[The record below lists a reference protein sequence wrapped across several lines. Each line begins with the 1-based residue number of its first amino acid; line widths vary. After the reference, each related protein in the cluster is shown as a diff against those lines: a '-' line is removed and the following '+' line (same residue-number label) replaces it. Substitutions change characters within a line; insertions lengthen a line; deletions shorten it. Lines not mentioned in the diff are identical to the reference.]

1 MAEVSGDGGGMSLST
16 MADGGNVM
24 PVTSEAIATAL
35 GSFREGRSL
44 RRRAPLRPSL
54 DADEFMNLLHGSD
67 PVKVELNRLE
77 NEVRDKD
84 RELGDAHAEIK
95 ALRLSE
101 RLREKAVEELTEEL
115 AKVEEKLKLTESLL
129 DSKNLEIKKIND
141 EKKASM
147 AAQFAAEATLR
158 RVHTAQKDDDMP
170 PIEAIL
176 APLEAEL
183 KLARQEIAK
192 LQDDNK
198 ALDRLTKS
206 KEAALLEAER
216 TVQFAMA
223 KASMVDDLQNK
234 NQELMKQIEICQEE
248 NKILDKMHRQKV
260 AEVEKLTQTVRE
272 LEEAV
277 LAGGAAAN
285 AVRDYQRK
293 VQEMNVI
300 YALMMSKLDVFGHLF
315 SRRRGKTL
323 DRELA
328 RAKVTANRVAT
339 VVANEWKDANDKVMP
354 VKQWLEERRFLQGDM
369 QQLRDKLNIAE
380 KTAKYEAQLK
390 DKYQLR
396 LRVLE
401 ESLRSPNSSNRSISE
416 GGSINNGH
424 SRRQSLG
431 GADNIPK
438 LASNGFLPKRS
449 PSFQLKSTSSG
460 TSSILTHAKGTS
472 KSFDG
477 GMRKLKL
484 IAMPAK
490 KIQKIKTND
499 FPVMDTEDSVPVVLY
514 DFLQKEVIALRK
526 AGHEKDQ
533 SLKDKDDAIEM
544 LAKKVDTLTKA
555 MEVEAKKM
563 RREVATMEKE
573 VAAMRVEKE
582 HENRAKRFG
591 TSKVPLVSV
600 LQLLPG
606 RCDMSALH
614 SSSPPPLIAIPNN
627 AKYLDYKIAL
637 FYLPSESRL
646 SSLPLLE
653 ICLNQWNLF
662 MNRKQISTKIVKSEA
677 DYAY

>member
-1 MAEVSGDGGGMSLST
+1 MAEFPGEGGLSGT
-16 MADGGNVM
+16 PENGNVRM
-24 PVTSEAIATAL
+24 EGKI
-35 GSFREGRSL
+35 GSS
-44 RRRAPLRPSL
+44 RRRASVRPSL
-54 DADEFMNLLHGSD
+54 DADEFINLLHGSD
-67 PVKVELNRLE
+67 PVRVELNRLE

-84 RELGDAHAEIK
+84 RELVEAQAEIR
-95 ALRLSE
+95 ALKLSE

-115 AKVEEKLKLTESLL
+115 EKLEEKLKLTESLL
-129 DSKNLEIKKIND
+129 ESRNLEIKKIND

-147 AAQFAAEATLR
+147 AAQFAAEASLR
-158 RVHTAQKDDDMP
+158 RVHAAQKDDDMP

-216 TVQFAMA
+216 TVQVALA

-293 VQEMNVI
+293 VQEMN
-300 YALMMSKLDVFGHLF
+300 DE
-315 SRRRGKTL
+315 RKTL

-328 RAKVTANRVAT
+328 RAKVTANRVAV

-354 VKQWLEERRFLQGDM
+354 VKQWLEERRFLQGEM
-369 QQLRDKLNIAE
+369 QQLRDKLSIAE
-380 KTAKYEAQLK
+380 RTAKSEAQLK
-390 DKYQLR
+390 EKYQLR
-396 LRVLE
+396 LKVIE
-401 ESLRSPNSSNRSISE
+401 DTLRLSNTSGRSTPDGRSA
-416 GGSINNGH
+416 NGP

-431 GADNIPK
+431 GADNISK
-438 LASNGFLPKRS
+438 LTSNGFLPKRS
-449 PSFQLKSTSSG
+449 PSFQLRSTLSSG
-460 TSSILTHAKGTS
+460 TSTVLKHAKGTS

-477 GMRKLKL
+477 GTRSLDRGKVLLNGAGQNFNIRQSCEGTKDSE
-484 IAMPAK
+484 ANNNP
-490 KIQKIKTND
+490 IKGYSDEKPSD
-499 FPVMDTEDSVPVVLY
+499 FLVTDTEDTVPGMLY
-514 DFLQKEVIALRK
+514 DMLQKEVIALRK

-563 RREVATMEKE
+563 RREVAVMEKE

-582 HENRAKRFG
+582 HENRAKRLG
-591 TSKVPLVSV
+591 NSKGPVTSA
-600 LQLLPG
+600 QLLPG
-606 RCDMSALH
+606 RLKFHLLHQEPWWPFKSA
-614 SSSPPPLIAIPNN
+614 
-627 AKYLDYKIAL
+627 
-637 FYLPSESRL
+637 E
-646 SSLPLLE
+646 
-653 ICLNQWNLF
+653 
-662 MNRKQISTKIVKSEA
+662 
-677 DYAY
+677 

>member
-1 MAEVSGDGGGMSLST
+1 MADLTGDREGSATAAELSYGSAISGRSEMATPHLLTVSGSFKGDGK
-16 MADGGNVM
+16 
-24 PVTSEAIATAL
+24 
-35 GSFREGRSL
+35 GS
-44 RRRAPLRPSL
+44 RRRTTIRPSL
-54 DADEFMNLLHGSD
+54 DADEFINLLHGSD

-84 RELGDAHAEIK
+84 RELGEAQAEIK
-95 ALRLSE
+95 ALKLSE

-115 AKVEEKLKLTESLL
+115 AKVDEKLKLTESLL
-129 DSKNLEIKKIND
+129 ENKNLEIKKIND

-158 RVHTAQKDDDMP
+158 RVHAAQKDDDMP

-183 KLARQEIAK
+183 KLSRQEIAK

-216 TVQFAMA
+216 TVQIALA

-234 NQELMKQIEICQEE
+234 NQELVKQIEICQEE

-260 AEVEKLTQTVRE
+260 AEVEKLSQTVRE

-277 LAGGAAAN
+277 LQGGAAAN

-293 VQEMNVI
+293 VQEMNEE
-300 YALMMSKLDVFGHLF
+300 
-315 SRRRGKTL
+315 RKTL

-328 RAKVTANRVAT
+328 RAKVTANRVAV

-354 VKQWLEERRFLQGDM
+354 VKQWLEDRRVLQGEM
-369 QQLRDKLNIAE
+369 QQLREKLAIAE
-380 KTAKYEAQLK
+380 RTAKYEAQLK
-390 DKYQLR
+390 EKYHLR
-396 LRVLE
+396 LKVLE
-401 ESLRSPNSSNRSISE
+401 EGLKASMNGHNRTTSE
-416 GGSINNGH
+416 GRSVSNGR

-431 GADNIPK
+431 GAENISK
-438 LASNGFLPKRS
+438 LTSNGLLSKRP
-449 PSFQLKSTSSG
+449 PSSQFRSLIASG
-460 TSSILTHAKGTS
+460 TSTVLKHAKGTS
-472 KSFDG
+472 RSFDG
-477 GMRKLKL
+477 GTRSLDRG
-484 IAMPAK
+484 
-490 KIQKIKTND
+490 KILSNGTGSNHSLNNSSEGTGDGETHNSWKDSADEKPIEFSN
-499 FPVMDTEDSVPVVLY
+499 VDTDDCVSGLLY
-514 DFLQKEVIALRK
+514 DMLQKEVIALRK

-544 LAKKVDTLTKA
+544 LAKKVETLTKA

-563 RREVATMEKE
+563 RREVAAMEKE

-591 TSKVPLVSV
+591 SSKGPVNSS
-600 LQLLPG
+600 QMLPG
-606 RCDMSALH
+606 RNL
-614 SSSPPPLIAIPNN
+614 
-627 AKYLDYKIAL
+627 
-637 FYLPSESRL
+637 SRGGL
-646 SSLPLLE
+646 MR
-653 ICLNQWNLF
+653 NL
-662 MNRKQISTKIVKSEA
+662 Q
-677 DYAY
+677 

>member
-1 MAEVSGDGGGMSLST
+1 MAELSEEGGAVAPETSNGGAEPTATHTPPAPLMVSG
-16 MADGGNVM
+16 
-24 PVTSEAIATAL
+24 
-35 GSFREGRSL
+35 SFKEGKSSS
-44 RRRAPLRPSL
+44 RRRASVRPSL
-54 DADEFMNLLHGSD
+54 DADEFINLLHGSD

-77 NEVRDKD
+77 NDVRDKE
-84 RELGDAHAEIK
+84 RELGEAQAEIK
-95 ALRLSE
+95 ALRFSE

-115 AKVEEKLKLTESLL
+115 SKVEEKLKLTESSLE
-129 DSKNLEIKKIND
+129 SKNLEIKKIND

-158 RVHTAQKDDDMP
+158 RVHAAQKDDDMP

-183 KLARQEIAK
+183 KLAKQEIAK

-216 TVQFAMA
+216 TVQVALA

-293 VQEMNVI
+293 VQEMNEE
-300 YALMMSKLDVFGHLF
+300 
-315 SRRRGKTL
+315 RKTL

-328 RAKVTANRVAT
+328 RAKVTANRVAV

-354 VKQWLEERRFLQGDM
+354 VKQWLEERRFLQGEM
-369 QQLRDKLNIAE
+369 QQLRDKFAIAE
-380 KTAKYEAQLK
+380 RAAKTEAQLK
-390 DKYQLR
+390 EKYHLR
-396 LRVLE
+396 LKVLE
-401 ESLRSPNSSNRSISE
+401 ESVRGSSNSNTRSTPEGRSIS
-416 GGSINNGH
+416 NGP

-431 GADNIPK
+431 GADNISK
-438 LASNGFLPKRS
+438 LTSNGFFSKRAPTS
-449 PSFQLKSTSSG
+449 QFRSSLSSSTSAV
-460 TSSILTHAKGTS
+460 LKHAKGTS

-477 GMRKLKL
+477 GTRSLDRG
-484 IAMPAK
+484 
-490 KIQKIKTND
+490 KILLNGTSPSYTFNQSCEGTKDGEANNNWKGSSDDKPNE
-499 FPVMDTEDSVPVVLY
+499 FQAVDTEDSVPGVLY
-514 DFLQKEVIALRK
+514 DLLQKEVVVLRK

-544 LAKKVDTLTKA
+544 LAKKVETLTKA

-563 RREVATMEKE
+563 RREVAAMEKE

-591 TSKVPLVSV
+591 NAKGPVNSAH
-600 LQLLPG
+600 LLP
-606 RCDMSALH
+606 
-614 SSSPPPLIAIPNN
+614 
-627 AKYLDYKIAL
+627 
-637 FYLPSESRL
+637 SRNVARGGL
-646 SSLPLLE
+646 T
-653 ICLNQWNLF
+653 
-662 MNRKQISTKIVKSEA
+662 RSTQ
-677 DYAY
+677 